1 MASSELRPPLYD
13 CIGLQYDTTRR
24 ADPYLVARL
33 IYHLNPVPHDEYLD
47 MACGTGNY
55 IVAVAQTGIRVHG
68 VDQSWRM
75 IAAAREKSQAV
86 AWHLGNVEA
95 LPFRDGI
102 FSGVLCTLAI
112 HHFQALHPAFQEIF
126 RVLARGRF
134 VLFTATAEQMR
145 GYWLNAYFPT
155 AMARS
160 IVQMPTL
167 PEIVHA
173 LRESGFSTIHTEPYQ
188 VRTELQDFFLYSGKH
203 RPEIYLD
210 PHVRAGISTFAAL
223 AETAEVEAGCRR
235 LLQDIQSGRIAR
247 MIARDQHTQGDY
259 LFVVGEKERQ

>member
-1 MASSELRPPLYD
+1 MSSSELCSPLYD
-13 CIGLQYDTTRR
+13 RIGLQYDTTRR
-24 ADPYLVARL
+24 ADPYLVERL
-33 IYHLNPVPHDEYLD
+33 IYHLNPGPHGAYLD

-55 IVAVAQTGIRVHG
+55 TVAVAQTGIRVHG

-75 IAAAREKSQAV
+75 IAAARAKSPAV
-86 AWHLGNVEA
+86 VWHIGDVEA
-95 LPFRDGI
+95 LPFRDGV
-102 FSGVLCTLAI
+102 FAGVLCTLAI
-112 HHFQALHPAFQEIF
+112 HHFQALQPAFREAF
-126 RVLARGRF
+126 RVLAQGRF

-188 VRTELQDFFLYSGKH
+188 VRTDLQDFFLYSGKH

-223 AETAEVEAGCRR
+223 AETAEVEEGCRR
-235 LLQDIQSGRIAR
+235 LLQDIQSGHIAG
-247 MIARDQHTQGDY
+247 MIARYLHTQGDY
-259 LFVVGEKERQ
+259 LVVVGEKERQ

>member
-1 MASSELRPPLYD
+1 MSSSELRPALYD
-13 CIGLQYDTTRR
+13 RIGLQYDTTRR
-24 ADPYLVARL
+24 ADPYLVERL
-33 IYHLNPVPHDEYLD
+33 ISHLNPVPHGEYLD

-55 IVAVAQTGIRVHG
+55 TVALARPDIRVYG
-68 VDQSWRM
+68 VDQSQRM
-75 IAAAREKSQAV
+75 IAAAREKSPAV

-95 LPFRDGI
+95 LPFRDGV
-102 FSGVLCTLAI
+102 FAGVLCTLAI
-112 HHFQALHPAFQEIF
+112 HHFQALRPAFQEAF
-126 RVLARGRF
+126 RVLAQGRF

-173 LRESGFSTIHTEPYQ
+173 LREGGFTTIYLEPYQ
-188 VRTELQDFFLYSGKH
+188 VRTDVQDFFLYSGKH
-203 RPEIYLD
+203 WPEMYLD

-223 AETAEVEAGCRR
+223 ADAAEVQDGCRR
-235 LLQDIQSGRIAR
+235 LSQDIQSGCIAR
-247 MIARDQHTQGDY
+247 VIARYQHTQGDY
-259 LFVVGEKERQ
+259 LFVVGEKERR